1 MTSLLLLG
9 FLLGMRHA
17 LEADHLAAVA
27 SLATRSRGLWQTV
40 SQGAAWGL
48 GHTLTLVLAG
58 GICLFASVAIPP
70 RVAHL
75 LEMGVGV
82 MLLGLGLDVLLRAR
96 RRGVHFHVHRHGDGA
111 VHLHAHGHAPDEDHP
126 PGDPLHRLIPHR
138 HAHAHAHEPAPA
150 EVSPHGPAGGSL
162 PGPSGVPLPGPSG
175 GSLHAPSGESLDA
188 PSGGAAATA
197 APTPVRGFPR
207 RALLVG
213 LMHGLAGSA
222 ALLLLTLSTLS
233 NRWLGLAYILVF
245 GLGSILGMAILSVVI
260 AVPMQ
265 GTARLLTGAFRAVE
279 VVTGLATMAIGV
291 WVLAG

>member
-17 LEADHLAAVA
+17 LEVDHLAAVA
-27 SLATRSRGLWQTV
+27 SLATRSRGLWHTV
-40 SQGAAWGL
+40 AQGAAWGL

-58 GICLFASVAIPP
+58 GICLLASVAIPP
-70 RVAHL
+70 RLAHL

-96 RRGVHFHVHRHGDGA
+96 RQGIHVHVHRHDDGTL
-111 VHLHAHGHAPDEDHP
+111 HLHAHGHAPCEEPAPGEPGHGLHP
-126 PGDPLHRLIPHR
+126 HV
-138 HAHAHAHEPAPA
+138 HAHAHPLTHSRSLTDQEALRAPEMPEARGARKARQVHAAAMMPA
-150 EVSPHGPAGGSL
+150 
-162 PGPSGVPLPGPSG
+162 
-175 GSLHAPSGESLDA
+175 D
-188 PSGGAAATA
+188 GGAVT
-197 APTPVRGFPR
+197 GFPR

-233 NRWLGLAYILVF
+233 SRWLGLAYILVF
-245 GLGSILGMAILSVVI
+245 GLGSILGMAILSAVI
-260 AVPMQ
+260 ALPMQ

-279 VVTGLATMAIGV
+279 VVTGLATIAIGV
-291 WVLAG
+291 RVLAG